1 MHEAS
6 PTGSLVAVVAKQV
19 KRPLINQ
26 EVGESIPVPVVTFA
40 AALKST
46 CIIDNAQIRAYHHF
60 GTTSK
65 SLSGKK
71 VLQIVVKYILHVND

>member
-26 EVGESIPVPVVTFA
+26 EAGESDPAPVVTFA
-40 AALKST
+40 AALK
-46 CIIDNAQIRAYHHF
+46 INLYY
-60 GTTSK
+60 
-65 SLSGKK
+65 L
-71 VLQIVVKYILHVND
+71 